1 MARGDG
7 GGRDGRGEPEWRPVT
22 DVDMM
27 TAIVLEQLSANRDQ
41 LRTLEPATMPL
52 DEGHVLV
59 VEKEDLFH
67 LGPGG
72 RTVITAVLR
81 RF

>member
-1 MARGDG
+1 
-7 GGRDGRGEPEWRPVT
+7 
-22 DVDMM
+22 MM
-27 TAIVLEQLSANRDQ
+27 TAVVLEQLGANRDQ
-41 LRTLEPATMPL
+41 LRTLEPATMPP

-59 VEKEDLFH
+59 VEEEDLLH

-72 RTVITAVLR
+72 PTVITAVLR